1 MQIPCCRFDDTFVF
15 GCQYILR
22 VLCSLCFVFFCLDEE
37 RWLVEECLHRA
48 IKQTPAEAPTRMRLA
63 RRLTVKILRLVSSV
77 SVSFYYTGR
86 LEPHCPPI
94 GSHFQET
101 RLWKWEGRV
110 EIWELDLALFNLI
123 FYVYG
128 SKIEWLPIVNS
139 RTTKTKWMVTCVQF
153 FWGAAEVQL
162 PPPHN
167 FFHPTLGVGR

>member
-77 SVSFYYTGR
+77 SVSFYYAGR

-123 FYVYG
+123 F
-128 SKIEWLPIVNS
+128 
-139 RTTKTKWMVTCVQF
+139 T
-153 FWGAAEVQL
+153 
-162 PPPHN
+162 
-167 FFHPTLGVGR
+167 PTVLRLRGFRS